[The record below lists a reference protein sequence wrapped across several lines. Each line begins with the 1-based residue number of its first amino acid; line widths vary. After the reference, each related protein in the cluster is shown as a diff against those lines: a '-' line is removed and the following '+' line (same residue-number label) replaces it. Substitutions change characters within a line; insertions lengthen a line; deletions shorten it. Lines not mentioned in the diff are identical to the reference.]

1 MHVEVVSP
9 ESITYS
15 GEASMVV
22 CRTVGGGDIA
32 FLSGHVPDARG
43 RILQILRHQNRN
55 TKVIHGDD
63 SELFAVHQG
72 FVQTAGEKITILSD
86 VSEAKST
93 IDIERAQSAKS
104 KAEAA
109 ISLDDDDEAAHAA
122 LERAETRLRVAGVEP
137 T

>member
-32 FLSGHVPDARG
+32 FMSGHVPFIGALAVRE
-43 RILQILRHQNRN
+43 
-55 TKVIHGDD
+55 VGDD
-63 SELFAVHQG
+63 SEFFAVHQG

-93 IDIERAQSAKS
+93 IDVQRAQSAKS
-104 KAEAA
+104 LAEAA
-109 ISLDDDDEAAHAA
+109 IAADDDDSAAHDA